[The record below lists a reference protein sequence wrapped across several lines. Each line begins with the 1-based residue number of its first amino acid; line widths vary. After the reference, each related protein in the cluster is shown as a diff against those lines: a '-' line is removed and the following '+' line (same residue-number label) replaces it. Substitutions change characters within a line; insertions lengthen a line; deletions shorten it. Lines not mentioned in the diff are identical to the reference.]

1 MYNNFNIAQVNNNK
15 IDQQKYNFKNP
26 YKIKKIVL

>member
-15 IDQQKYNFKNP
+15 IDQQKYNFKNLC
-26 YKIKKIVL
+26 KINNMK